1 MFLALRDLWA
11 ARGRFVLMGGTVT
24 LVTVLLVLLT
34 GLADGL
40 VDDGVS
46 GLRSLPA
53 SHLAF
58 TEGTDATFSRSMVTD
73 AEVAE
78 LGQDDVGATPLG
90 VSFANARSLDGTP
103 VDLAL
108 FGVDPG
114 GFLAPTPTTGA
125 ALGGRAHPRPCS
137 TPRSRTAGLAVGDT
151 LRLAGAAD
159 VELQVGGFADT
170 GTYGHVAIAYLPLAT
185 WRQAVFGSAD
195 RLVASAVALDV
206 PDGTSTPTPPEGLE
220 VMTRTEAFVGSPGY
234 GPEQS
239 TLSLIQWFLY
249 VISALVVGAFFT
261 VWTIQRTRDI
271 GVLKALGAS
280 SGYVIRDALA
290 QAIAVLVAATAVG
303 GAVGVL
309 LGLWLGA
316 GPAPFHLTAGSVATG
331 IALLIVFALVGAT
344 AALRRITRVDPLIAL
359 GADR

>member
-1 MFLALRDLWA
+1 MFLALRDLRA
-11 ARGRFVLMGGTVT
+11 ARGRFALMGGTVT

-53 SHLAF
+53 THLAF
-58 TEGTDATFSRSMVTD
+58 TQGADATFSRSTVTD
-73 AEVAE
+73 DEVAA
-78 LGQDDVGATPLG
+78 LAKGKVAATPLG
-90 VSFANARSLDGTP
+90 ASFVNARSLDGTP

-114 GFLAPTPTTGA
+114 SFLAPTPTTGR
-125 ALGGRAHPRPCS
+125 ALDGG
-137 TPRSRTAGLAVGDT
+137 TPTVLLDTSLQGSGLSIGDT

-159 VELQVGGFADT
+159 VELKIVGFTDA

-185 WRQAVFGSAD
+185 WRQATFGSAD
-195 RLVASAVALDV
+195 RHVASAAALEV
-206 PDGTSTPTPPEGLE
+206 PAGTAVPSPPDGLE
-220 VMTRTEAFVGSPGY
+220 IMSRTEAFVGSPGY

-280 SGYVIRDALA
+280 SAYVVRDALT
-290 QAIAVLVAATAVG
+290 QAVAVLVASAAVG

-309 LGLWLGA
+309 LGVWLGA
-316 GPAPFHLTAGSVATG
+316 GPAPFHLKATSVITG
-331 IALLIVFALVGAT
+331 IVLLIVFALIGAT
-344 AALRRITRVDPLIAL
+344 AALRRITRVDPIIAL
-359 GADR
+359 GSDR